1 MNTEYVTMEHSTMT
15 KKIPLALLLL
25 ALPALPAFAQSDL
38 TGCAAKKADIQQQI
52 DYAKA
57 HNNSYRI
64 AGLEKALSEVS
75 ANCTDASLRAE
86 REDDVRKKEQK
97 VAEREQELTEAK
109 ATGRADKIQKKQEKL
124 DEAEHELADAKA
136 ELNK

>member
-1 MNTEYVTMEHSTMT
+1 MT
-15 KKIPLALLLL
+15 FAVITRKTTVALLLL
-25 ALPALPAFAQSDL
+25 ALPAASALAQSNL
-38 TGCAAKKADIQQQI
+38 TGCAAKKDDIQQQI

-75 ANCTDASLRAE
+75 ANCTDASLRAD
-86 REDDVRKKEQK
+86 READVRKKEQK
-97 VAEREQELTEAK
+97 VAEREQELNEAK
-109 ATGRADKIQKKQEKL
+109 ATGRTDKIQKKQEKL
-124 DEAEHELADAKA
+124 DDAKEELADAKA

>member
-1 MNTEYVTMEHSTMT
+1 MIFKTMT
-15 KKIPLALLLL
+15 KKTALALMLIT
-25 ALPALPAFAQSDL
+25 LPATAALAQSGL
-38 TGCAAKKADIQQQI
+38 TGCAAKKAEIQQQI

-64 AGLEKALSEVS
+64 AGLEKALAETS

-86 REDDVRKKEQK
+86 READVRKKEQK
-97 VAEREQELTEAK
+97 VAEREQELNEAK
-109 ATGRADKIQKKQEKL
+109 ASGRNDKIAKKQEKL
-124 DEAEHELADAKA
+124 EDAKEELAEAKA